1 MIAVFAGE
9 LMRRAG
15 EVGMDLVVAGMVDRE
30 GVDRDFAGAGMVDLA
45 VAGIVDLAE
54 EAIVGLATAG
64 MVDLGEDRVGEII
77 DALTPTGSAGTA
89 GTTPADAVNVERRGE
104 GRLGIGDGCCLAG
117 AEGDL
122 AGADPVEWRP
132 PSEGRVALGD
142 CLYASSVGDL
152 TDSTDDLEESEAS
165 VGDFKIDPFRSLEK

>member
-64 MVDLGEDRVGEII
+64 MVDLGEDRAGEII

-89 GTTPADAVNVERRGE
+89 GTTLEDAVNVERNGD
-104 GRLGIGDGCCLAG
+104 GRLGTGDGCCLAG
-117 AEGDL
+117 TEGDL
-122 AGADPVEWRP
+122 AGADPVE
-132 PSEGRVALGD
+132 
-142 CLYASSVGDL
+142 
-152 TDSTDDLEESEAS
+152 
-165 VGDFKIDPFRSLEK
+165 